1 MNNGVATPLFS
12 IGRGVRQGDP
22 LSPYL
27 FILALETLLTAIK
40 QTRDIKGIVVENKE
54 IKCITF
60 ADDLTNFLRDKESYD
75 SLSSLLNTY
84 GECSGL
90 KLNKD
95 KKEAYW
101 LGSSYRNHEALDIN
115 KVNEPIKILGIFFTY
130 DQRKSRELN
139 FDLTLKSIRKSLSC
153 WQWRN
158 LTLIGKIQLVKT
170 FAMPKFMY
178 RASFISFDKDIIKS
192 INSVIFNF
200 VWRGKDKVKRL
211 ALISEYEDGGLK
223 MPHPESLIKTQRIVC
238 LARYLDDNSSPWK
251 VFLSHYLK
259 NVGTSFLLQCNF
271 NPSRLPCKLP
281 SFYKECLEVLSDF
294 NGNHDII
301 ATKQDVLNVTI
312 WNNQNLLINKKSI
325 YNKRIKEA
333 GFVKLG
339 DILSN
344 DSKLKR
350 WDAFREKNLSLSDYL
365 LLQGIFSAIPP
376 NWKQLLNVGENN
388 NNRIDKTVS
397 DDVQDITRMTSKSIY
412 STLVK
417 RIQISPTAQSKF
429 NSVYNISGNIDWK
442 NIYLL
447 PGRVTLDT
455 RTRAFQY
462 KILNRILYTNK
473 ILYKM
478 NLVPS
483 PMCTF
488 CGDHE
493 ETLEHLLISCTY
505 TKNFWLSVISWL
517 NTYNMKIDKLD
528 EVTILFGISDNI
540 PGNCLLNHII
550 ILGKYTIYSCRCKN
564 IKPSVSLLKAKTSE
578 TRKFEFLIAK
588 KNKKESIHYKKW
600 ENMLL

>member
-1 MNNGVATPLFS
+1 M
-12 IGRGVRQGDP
+12 
-22 LSPYL
+22 
-27 FILALETLLTAIK
+27 ETLLTAIK

>member
-1 MNNGVATPLFS
+1 M
-12 IGRGVRQGDP
+12 
-22 LSPYL
+22 
-27 FILALETLLTAIK
+27 ETLLTAIK

-60 ADDLTNFLRDKESYD
+60 ADDLTNFLRNKESYD

-170 FAMPKFMY
+170 FAMLSLCIGP
-178 RASFISFDKDIIKS
+178 RSFISFDKDIIKS

-251 VFLSHYLK
+251 AFLSHYLK

-281 SFYKECLEVLSDF
+281 SFYKECLEILSDF

-325 YNKRIKEA
+325 CNKRIKEA

-429 NSVYNISGNIDWK
+429 NSEYNISGNIDWK

-455 RTRAFQY
+455 RMRAFQY

-528 EVTILFGISDNI
+528 EVTILFGISDNN
-540 PGNCLLNHII
+540 PGNCLLNHKI